1 VAACLSP
8 DGRIDLVALGV
19 DIVVGQPSRMV
30 GEWVRKYTPSNAEGI
45 FIAGNGFRP
54 IGVIAALEEDL
65 GRPVLT
71 ANQVALWHA
80 LRLAGAGTQVDD
92 YGQVFTKRPVPGGIA
107 PHIRPIPNG
116 PGSAIARAALSF
128 C

>member
-1 VAACLSP
+1 MGAEVHAIECGRYFHRRERLSP
-8 DGRIDLVALGV
+8 DRCHR
-19 DIVVGQPSRMV
+19 S
-30 GEWVRKYTPSNAEGI
+30 
-45 FIAGNGFRP
+45 AG
-54 IGVIAALEEDL
+54 EDL

-80 LRLAGAGTQVDD
+80 LCLAGAGTQVDD

-116 PGSAIARAALSF
+116 PGSAIARTALSF